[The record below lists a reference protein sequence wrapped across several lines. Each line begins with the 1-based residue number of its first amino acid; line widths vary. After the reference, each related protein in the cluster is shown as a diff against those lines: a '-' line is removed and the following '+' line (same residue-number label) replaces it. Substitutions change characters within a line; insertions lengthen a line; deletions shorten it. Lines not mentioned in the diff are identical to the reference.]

1 MSIVSLLVPRVTLP
15 SLLLALLVAWPS
27 TGAAQST
34 PTPGSRVLV
43 MPFAAEVD
51 AAAPGGS
58 GAALWLGEAASILI
72 TEGLSTVGVGA
83 LSRDERLAA
92 FDELNLPMT
101 PALTHA
107 TMIRV
112 GELIGASEIVFG
124 DVHLGATLQVHA
136 RLIRLA
142 AGRETPAVNE
152 DGPMTQI
159 FDVLARVAGR
169 VASQTGRL
177 RPNATAQAKPLPLDA
192 FESYMKG
199 LVAATPAAQQRFL
212 ESAARQAPTDP
223 RILMA
228 LWTVYS
234 AQALHEKAL
243 GVASAVTGDAALVR
257 RARFAVALSMIEL
270 KRYDGAFQAL
280 SALYA
285 GGHAASISN
294 ALGIVQLRRGTAP
307 GTNAPATFFKRAVDE
322 DAENADY
329 LFNLGYAQALAQNGT
344 EALSSL
350 REAVRFDAADGD
362 AHLVMSAVL
371 AGAGRTAEAQRE
383 FDLAKLLGAEA
394 DPAARAPGTRI
405 PASLE
410 RVPSSPDVNPS
421 LRLRTMV
428 ANPAQRDQQQTAS
441 FHLAQ
446 GRTLMAADRDRE
458 ATNELRRAIY
468 LAPYEDE
475 PHLLLGQLYQRAGRL
490 TEAIDEFKVALWCRE
505 TPAGRLALGTAL
517 FESGDRAGAQ
527 REAGRALVLA
537 PGSADAQALMR
548 RIGG

>member
-1 MSIVSLLVPRVTLP
+1 MSGVCLPVPRLTPMALI
-15 SLLLALLVAWPS
+15 LAICLVCPA
-27 TGAAQST
+27 TMFAQATS
-34 PTPGSRVLV
+34 GSRVLV
-43 MPFAAEVD
+43 MPFATEVD
-51 AAAPGGS
+51 AGAPGGS

-72 TEGLSTVGVGA
+72 TEGLTTAGVGA
-83 LSRDERLAA
+83 LSREERLAA

-101 PALTHA
+101 SALTHA

-124 DVHLGATLQVHA
+124 EVHLGSTLKVHA
-136 RLIRLA
+136 RLIRLS
-142 AGRETPAVNE
+142 AGRETPAVDE
-152 DGPMTQI
+152 DGPMTGI
-159 FDVLARVAGR
+159 FDLFARVAAR
-169 VASQTGRL
+169 VATQTGRL
-177 RPNATAQAKPLPLDA
+177 RPNVTAQAKPLPLDA

-199 LVAATPAAQQRFL
+199 LVAATPAVQQRFL
-212 ESAARQAPTDP
+212 ESAARQAPTDS

-234 AQALHEKAL
+234 AQALHDKAL
-243 GVASAVTGDAALVR
+243 AVASVVSGDTALVR

-280 SALYA
+280 TNLYA
-285 GGHAASISN
+285 GGHAAAISN

-307 GTNAPATFFKRAVDE
+307 GTGTPATYFKRAVDE
-322 DAENADY
+322 EPENTEY
-329 LFNLGYAQALAQNGT
+329 LFNLGYAQALGQNGAD
-344 EALSSL
+344 ALTSL
-350 REAVRFDAADGD
+350 REVVRFDAADGE
-362 AHLVMSAVL
+362 AHLVMSVVL
-371 AGAGRTAEAQRE
+371 AGAGRSAEAQRE
-383 FDLAKLLGAEA
+383 FDLAKLLGAES
-394 DPAARAPGTRI
+394 DPAARVPGTRI

-410 RVPSSPDVNPS
+410 RVPSSPDVTPP

-441 FHLAQ
+441 FHLAT

-458 ATNELRRAIY
+458 ATYELRRAIY

-505 TPAGRLALGTAL
+505 TVAGRLALAAAL
-517 FESGDRAGAQ
+517 FESGDRAGARQ
-527 REAGRALVLA
+527 EVSRALVLA
-537 PGSADAQALMR
+537 PGSAEAQALMR

>member
-1 MSIVSLLVPRVTLP
+1 MSVSALVPRLTVQA
-15 SLLLALLVAWPS
+15 LLLAASVAWPS
-27 TGAAQST
+27 IVFAQG
-34 PTPGSRVLV
+34 TPGSRVLV
-43 MPFAAEVD
+43 MPFAADVD
-51 AAAPGGS
+51 PKAPGGS

-83 LSRDERLAA
+83 LSREERLAA

-112 GELIGASEIVFG
+112 AELIGASEIVFG
-124 DVHLGATLQVHA
+124 EVHLGTNLQVHT
-136 RLIRLA
+136 RIIRLA

-152 DGPMTQI
+152 DGPMTDI
-159 FDVLARVAGR
+159 FELFARVAGR
-169 VASQTGRL
+169 VAAQTGRS
-177 RPNATAQAKPLPLDA
+177 RPTATAQARPLPLDA

-199 LVAATPAAQQRFL
+199 LVAATPAVQQRFL

-228 LWTVYS
+228 LWNVYS

-243 GVASAVTGDAALVR
+243 GAASAVAGETALVR

-280 SALYA
+280 TTLYA
-285 GGHAASISN
+285 GGHAAAISN
-294 ALGIVQLRRGTAP
+294 AIGIVQLRRGTPP
-307 GTNAPATFFKRAVDE
+307 GAGAPATFFKRAVDE
-322 DAENADY
+322 QPENADY

-344 EALSSL
+344 DALTSL

-371 AGAGRTAEAQRE
+371 AGAGRAAEAQRE
-383 FDLAKLLGAEA
+383 FDLAKLLGAEP

-405 PASLE
+405 PSSLE
-410 RVPSSPDVNPS
+410 RVPSSPDVNPP
-421 LRLRTMV
+421 LPLRTMV
-428 ANPAQRDQQQTAS
+428 ANPGQRDQQQTAS

-446 GRTLMAADRDRE
+446 GRALLAADRDRE

-475 PHLLLGQLYQRAGRL
+475 PHLLLGQLYQRSGRL

-505 TPAGRLALGTAL
+505 TLAGRLALGAAL
-517 FESGDRAGAQ
+517 FESGNRNAARQ
-527 REAGRALVLA
+527 EASRALILA
-537 PGSADAQALMR
+537 PGSAEAQALMR